1 MGRGRRVEA
10 ILSEFP
16 EPSASQLI
24 VRVSGTPGSNLLRV
38 EDASGSEVTVRLPSK
53 TKNTIWVRTGGFLI
67 INAST
72 DVEEYGDVAHFLYKD
87 QIRYL
92 QTRGLWPAVFATGD
106 RSNTHHDAPD
116 SEESDDDDDLMPNPN
131 HARRVD
137 LSEDE
142 EEDEEEEEEG
152 GDVSGDVSG
161 SLSQVQRHGESAP
174 LAVPQ
179 LGSCASSGRTWRLWA
194 AWHCQGEAAPLGVPP
209 RPRVLEP
216 AASVV
221 ADFAAPDPPGGAS
234 PLFSPCAAV
243 GLEPSTERLPTLYLP
258 RGDSA
263 AHTRGPCR
271 GAGSIEC
278 HLRSSQS
285 APRTR

>member
-1 MGRGRRVEA
+1 MNLPHKYSECRAVSGERPTRVNPLSQSLDASRPARAQMGRGRRVEA

-142 EEDEEEEEEG
+142 DEEEEEEEEEEGG

-179 LGSCASSGRTWRLWA
+179 LGSCASSGRTWRLWL
-194 AWHCQGEAAPLGVPP
+194 AWHSQGEAS
-209 RPRVLEP
+209 
-216 AASVV
+216 AS
-221 ADFAAPDPPGGAS
+221 GARAS
-234 PLFSPCAAV
+234 
-243 GLEPSTERLPTLYLP
+243 RLQS
-258 RGDSA
+258 RRS
-263 AHTRGPCR
+263 H
-271 GAGSIEC
+271 
-278 HLRSSQS
+278 HL
-285 APRTR
+285 